1 MIDGLV
7 HTIDAWPLAARMAG
21 AIGAS
26 QNAWEVIMAD
36 ADSVLETI
44 DALRTELQSLTRAAI
59 HHDSIHSTQDWIDAT
74 HTTPDGVL
82 ILSLESEFTD
92 ADWRALDT
100 ARSRLMREGM
110 TIVVA
115 DRDAVARMVTAAP
128 NLWSWIGGMVWSLR
142 LEDQQDD

>member
-1 MIDGLV
+1 MI
-7 HTIDAWPLAARMAG
+7 I
-21 AIGAS
+21 
-26 QNAWEVIMAD
+26 AD
-36 ADSVLETI
+36 TDSVLETI
-44 DALRTELQSLTRAAI
+44 DALRTELQSLTNAAI
-59 HHDSIHSTQDWIDAT
+59 HHDSIHSTQDWINAT

-110 TIVVA
+110 TIVVV

-142 LEDQQDD
+142 LEDRQDG